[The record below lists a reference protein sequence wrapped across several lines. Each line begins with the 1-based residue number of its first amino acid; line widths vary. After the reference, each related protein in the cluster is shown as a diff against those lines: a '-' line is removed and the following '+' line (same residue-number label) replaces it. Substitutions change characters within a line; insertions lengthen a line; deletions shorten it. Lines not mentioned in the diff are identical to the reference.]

1 MGQYVRLGFLLL
13 FLGRATGVNSA
24 EVAPGTLLN
33 ASSIDQI
40 KEMTLDGHRIGD
52 LLLPS
57 QEKMIRELGWEMK
70 LIPRGELPIDA
81 RLISLTSQYE
91 GEAILNSELQVENY
105 TAGMPF
111 PVIDP
116 DRDPQAGV
124 KLAYNILRPGWL
136 GDNMDLNP
144 MFFLV
149 IDGENGLE
157 REQGWRFKRFLLDGR
172 TNQPHVLDDEKTK
185 YESLIN
191 LYPQDTRGLGI
202 LTVNYKDGRLPDVY
216 AYIKTLRR
224 VRRLSSGA
232 WADPVAATDVLTD
245 ETFGLNLN
253 PAWYDGWEI
262 LGKRWILGTAHG
274 EIEPVNRDE
283 RDPADRFPAMKFDTA
298 PYWNYTETAEPR
310 EVWVLKAITPKNHLV
325 SHRHMYVDTT
335 PHAPMM
341 LWQEF
346 FDRKGD
352 LWRILHVAYSDFLW
366 EDVQENLLGVS
377 IVGFFDLLR
386 MHATVLYSGGDLWAF
401 NRPGER
407 PADYAPEALSRQLQ

>member
-1 MGQYVRLGFLLL
+1 MGQHILRVGILLAAVVSAI
-13 FLGRATGVNSA
+13 GHAA
-24 EVAPGTLLN
+24 EVTPGTLLS
-33 ASSIDQI
+33 ASSIDQL
-40 KEMTLDGHRIGD
+40 KEMTLDGHQIRD

-57 QEKMIRELGWEMK
+57 QEKMIREFGWEMK
-70 LIPRGELPIDA
+70 LMPRANLPIDS
-81 RLISLTSQYE
+81 RLVKLTEQYR
-91 GEAILNSELQVENY
+91 GQATLDDDLQVENY

-116 DRDPQAGV
+116 GDPQAGV

-144 MFFLV
+144 MYFLV
-149 IDGENGLE
+149 IDGEKGLE

-172 TNQPHVLDDEKTK
+172 TNEPHSLDDEKTK

-216 AYIKTLRR
+216 AYVKSLRR

-262 LGKRWILGTAHG
+262 LEKRWILGTAHG
-274 EIEPVNRDE
+274 EVEPVNRE
-283 RDPADRFPAMKFDTA
+283 ESDPAKRFPAMKFDAA
-298 PYWNYTETAEPR
+298 PYWNYTESFEPR
-310 EVWVLKAITPKNHLV
+310 EVWVLKATPPRNHLV
-325 SHRHMYVDTT
+325 SYRHMYVDVD

-341 LWQEF
+341 LWQEY

-352 LWRILHVAYSDFLW
+352 LWRILHVGYSDFLW
-366 EDVQENLLGVS
+366 EDVQQNLLGVS

-386 MHATVLYSGGDLWAF
+386 MHATVLYSGGDLWGF
-401 NRPGER
+401 NTPGER
-407 PADYAPEALSRQLQ
+407 AADYAPEALSRQLN